1 MKIKEKYMKKT
12 LCILAFSAIL
22 ANAQEGVG
30 LGQAYEMALANDQG
44 LKSMMYETLAAGERV
59 WQATAVLLPSVEIDY
74 LYNGEKYDKVYEG
87 REKYRLDE
95 SFYKYGITLRQQIFR
110 PDLWI
115 NRLQEGLREEGYKIT
130 HESTKQELAS
140 KVAKAYFDLAFAN
153 KNLELATSYEEAN
166 KAKYE
171 QMDKQL
177 QMGLVNKMD
186 TLEAKVRYDQAK
198 LDVSVAKRQI
208 EVAKLELAKLTGQTV
223 AVKNDVEKIKLDF
236 FDSLSLAKY
245 ENILANFEYKQS
257 EIVTQIATKEK
268 QKRYAEFLPSADF
281 SIGYSNYKYK
291 DKTNFGDEKRKVETM
306 FRVSMPIF
314 SSLHTVSR
322 VQEGEYLKMSSLSK
336 QLDTSRKV
344 EIDQKTAVSEYKNYL
359 AQMKIMF
366 SALETARLYETAI
379 ERGYAEGLRSIVEL
393 FDARARVYKTRIDA
407 LNTGHQLVLGYI
419 MLEYLVGDITTDT
432 IHRLDSVFNQ

>member
-1 MKIKEKYMKKT
+1 MKKS
-12 LCILAFSAIL
+12 LILAISLFAASFAG
-22 ANAQEGVG
+22 AEESVG
-30 LGQAYEMALANDQG
+30 LGRAYEMALANDQG
-44 LKSMMYETLAAGERV
+44 LKSMMYETMAASERV
-59 WQATAVLLPSVEIDY
+59 WQATAVLLPTVELNY
-74 LYNGEKYDKVYEG
+74 LYNGEKYDKAYNG
-87 REKYRLDE
+87 QPKKRMDE
-95 SFYKYGITLRQQIFR
+95 TFYKYGITLQQQVFR

-115 NRLQEGLREEGYKIT
+115 NRFQEGLREEGYKLT

-177 QMGLVNKMD
+177 QMGLANKMD
-186 TLEAKVRYDQAK
+186 TLEAKVRYDQAT
-198 LDVSVAKRQI
+198 LDVSVAKRKI
-208 EVAKLELAKLTGQTV
+208 EVAKLELAKLTGEPV
-223 AVKNDVEKIKLDF
+223 SVKNDVEKIKLDF
-236 FDSLSLAKY
+236 FDNLSLAKF
-245 ENILANFEYKQS
+245 ENVLENFEYKQS

-268 QKRYAEFLPSADF
+268 QKRMAEFLPSADF
-281 SIGYSNYKYK
+281 SISYSNYKYK
-291 DKTNFGDEKRKVETM
+291 DKDLFGDEDKKVETM

-359 AQMKIMF
+359 SQMKIMF

-432 IHRLDSVFNQ
+432 IHRLDGVFNQ